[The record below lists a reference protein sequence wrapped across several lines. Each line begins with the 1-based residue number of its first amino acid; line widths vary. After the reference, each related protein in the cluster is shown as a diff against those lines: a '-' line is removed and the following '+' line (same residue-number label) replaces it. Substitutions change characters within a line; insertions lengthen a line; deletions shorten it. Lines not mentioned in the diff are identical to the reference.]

1 MAAVLSAST
10 RYENLSRSR
19 SVRQNTLGIPMPKKR
34 NSLVANIN
42 RRKRKGI
49 SRPKSKSSV
58 SKQSYRQ
65 MQQGWPKAK
74 KAKGKRAAAKQRTG
88 TTAVKKKTTSKQSSG
103 RGRSR

>member
-1 MAAVLSAST
+1 MATVLSAST
-10 RYENLSRSR
+10 ASELSLSR
-19 SVRQNTLGIPMPKKR
+19 SVRQNTIGTPMPKKR

-74 KAKGKRAAAKQRTG
+74 KAKGKRAAAKQRRG
-88 TTAVKKKTTSKQSSG
+88 TKAVKKKTTSKQSSG